1 VNPPDGELPYHE
13 WFIEFE
19 KEPDDLIA
27 FAEKIDQAMQD
38 QNTYYFDLLEG
49 NILQTLKIRK
59 VVKNGFQDYM
69 KSVGKLGGQ
78 NKIPRLADN
87 RKIVDQL
94 KIK

>member
-1 VNPPDGELPYHE
+1 
-13 WFIEFE
+13 
-19 KEPDDLIA
+19 
-27 FAEKIDQAMQD
+27 
-38 QNTYYFDLLEG
+38 
-49 NILQTLKIRK
+49 
-59 VVKNGFQDYM
+59 M